1 MNQLRQRIHIRRFQ
15 LGNLPILDH
24 FRRQFVLLFH
34 LFQDVRRRRSHLAF
48 APPRR
53 RLQGQLFEH
62 NLPHLRRRVHLEFPP
77 PQLPNLFFH
86 PPAFFLPPAPH
97 LPPPVPI
104 HPKSGAF
111 P

>member
-34 LFQDVRRRRSHLAF
+34 LFQDVRRRRSHFPF

-53 RLQGQLFEH
+53 RLQVQLVEQ
-62 NLPHLRRRVHLEFPP
+62 NLRQFPRRGPVLFPP
-77 PQLPNLFFH
+77 PPPSNLFFQPPHFPFH
-86 PPAFFLPPAPH
+86 PARHLLPP
-97 LPPPVPI
+97 
-104 HPKSGAF
+104 
-111 P
+111 